1 MVPSPAN
8 LCFLSGPLSR
18 KNRIPRLTGTLPL
31 TPMAFC
37 ADSLSSFS
45 SSPLACSFPSNQ
57 ISPIS
62 LFCDDLGLTPSL
74 RRSLYFW
81 NNVKGSRGKSQC
93 LSPRG
98 ITSPRASCSTE
109 NQELKHTFRTSALN
123 QPPGF
128 ICTHRPS
135 VRHPCITA
143 LGPEAPHLRHCHPA
157 PRLPQRP
164 QEEEE
169 THLSPTHRLSQSAIP
184 V

>member
-1 MVPSPAN
+1 MALSLGLHAFPCVLSCPHWQLSAGWVIVRRPSMVPSPAN

-93 LSPRG
+93 LSPSG
-98 ITSPRASCSTE
+98 ITSPRASCMYREPGIKTHIQ
-109 NQELKHTFRTSALN
+109 NISA
-123 QPPGF
+123 
-128 ICTHRPS
+128 
-135 VRHPCITA
+135 
-143 LGPEAPHLRHCHPA
+143 EPA
-157 PRLPQRP
+157 PRL
-164 QEEEE
+164 
-169 THLSPTHRLSQSAIP
+169 HLYT
-184 V
+184 